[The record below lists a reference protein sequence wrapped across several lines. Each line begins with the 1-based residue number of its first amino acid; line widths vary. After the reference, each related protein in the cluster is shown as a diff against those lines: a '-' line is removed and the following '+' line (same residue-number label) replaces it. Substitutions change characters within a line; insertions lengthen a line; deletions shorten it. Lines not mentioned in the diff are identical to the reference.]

1 MDAFR
6 FLGTSPTPGDRQLRD
21 GFSPLHGLYGENR
34 RFFRVIFFSCT
45 KSRFLKVFNFHLKI
59 SPFSL
64 FSLFPL
70 YLLDFQPVSISV
82 FHPLNLCFSLSVKRC
97 RLISNRFPPIH
108 GEINGSFTEI
118 FSVSKT
124 PETLSSVFVFDLPEP
139 FCLHRPIK
147 VLLR

>member
-45 KSRFLKVFNFHLKI
+45 KSRFFKVFNFHLKI

-82 FHPLNLCFSLSVKRC
+82 FYPLNLCFSLSIKRC
-97 RLISNRFPPIH
+97 RLILNRSPTVD

-118 FSVSKT
+118 FSVFDP
-124 PETLSSVFVFDLPEP
+124 PEALRPGLRFDLPEALR
-139 FCLHRPIK
+139 LH
-147 VLLR
+147 